1 MHFSLHKYT
10 SQQQWAIDV
19 CTTPNDTTMR
29 CAFFALSLSALGR
42 EKKWKDG
49 GRDGHWR
56 PQDDKKEGYPPRRRI
71 LSLCKN
77 LGAKELNHH
86 QRHGGIEGT
95 NHPTQSPQHPPSDPL
110 YHPASWGNLALPKFH
125 YPTAIG
131 PWWPGVFLGA

>member
-49 GRDGHWR
+49 GIKYPVLRSFRLVGEFSGEFSTHRSFACIERGARDGS
-56 PQDDKKEGYPPRRRI
+56 Y
-71 LSLCKN
+71 
-77 LGAKELNHH
+77 
-86 QRHGGIEGT
+86 
-95 NHPTQSPQHPPSDPL
+95 
-110 YHPASWGNLALPKFH
+110 
-125 YPTAIG
+125 
-131 PWWPGVFLGA
+131 